1 MASSSFKVLPST
13 ASLGSFNQTAESQE
27 YAVEKILDMKI
38 IDDQV
43 YYLIKWEGYPESEST
58 WEPIEHLTNILHLV
72 EEFRAQRLTKAPLS
86 IPDNLSSIPHEVQKS
101 QYSQKKAKPSQ
112 SPLLKELQSEA
123 GTIYKKR
130 KISSQSVH
138 KPSQSQTQSEV
149 VMEVENSNSQ
159 KVSSSEYDL
168 FEAGVTVKGGRSGTE
183 SLDVTN
189 KTFSKAYNSFK
200 TTQEIL
206 EGLRKENKLEK
217 TRRSRLLYPDN
228 HKVQKIHLINEDGN
242 TVTDYSYKSSAD
254 SDNTQQQTKSQI
266 VEGSLGV
273 QVLKSL
279 SLSQDNQSVQKTQ
292 GSLSYDKPR
301 KIITIKQRKK
311 GAGFWFLVE
320 WEERRNGFKP
330 QNSYVSNE
338 ELKETD
344 PKFLLNFYESKIVV
358 FPKNELIDDV
368 DNSQEES
375 KTETNQ
381 PKSSNEK
388 ENENSEEQPKQK
400 KKVILTNSNKKNRK
414 K

>member
-58 WEPIEHLTNILHLV
+58 WEPIEHLTNIINLV

-101 QYSQKKAKPSQ
+101 QYSQKVAKHSQ
-112 SPLLKELQSEA
+112 SPLLKELQPEA

-130 KISSQSVH
+130 KISSQSAH
-138 KPSQSQTQSEV
+138 KPSQSQSQSEV
-149 VMEVENSNSQ
+149 MELENSNSQ

-168 FEAGVTVKGGRSGTE
+168 FEAGVMIKGGRSGTT
-183 SLDVTN
+183 SFDTTN
-189 KTFSKAYNSFK
+189 KTFSKPSNSFK

-206 EGLRKENKLEK
+206 EGLRKENMLEK
-217 TRRSRLLYPDN
+217 TRKSRLLYPDN
-228 HKVQKIHLINEDGN
+228 HKVKKIHLINEDGN

-254 SDNTQQQTKSQI
+254 SDTQQQTRSQT
-266 VEGSLGV
+266 VEGSWGG

-279 SLSQDNQSVQKTQ
+279 SHSQDLGQKAK
-292 GSLSYDKPR
+292 GSLSLHDKPR

-320 WEERRNGFKP
+320 WEERRNGVKP

-338 ELKETD
+338 ELKEND

-358 FPKNELIDDV
+358 FPKNELLDV
-368 DNSQEES
+368 DNSQDS
-375 KTETNQ
+375 ETTPNQ
-381 PKSSNEK
+381 PKSSNETV
-388 ENENSEEQPKQK
+388 EEQPKQK